1 MFFLDVGNR
10 SDFLRRSHKKGT
22 VTPLKE
28 VFKTRSG
35 EGIPCLSPDQAET
48 RKYLSQE
55 TLDRMHLMPKGDPVA
70 YSELP
75 DGTSVY
81 YYDPM
86 RVSEAPPESWY
97 SPRKLPLTDP
107 ITLESGKEIGRLN
120 IKRAAALGYY
130 TAERLSQMHYD
141 ITAEPV
147 AYARRKEGKIVYL
160 FSKREATRQ
169 PRLCVECGKDV
180 RYMRKLCKACFERD
194 LAARRREGDAHRAAY
209 YHMKRER
216 VLFFDL
222 ELTGVY
228 DHDEIISISILDATG
243 KLIMDTYVRPV
254 HNKKWKKTE
263 KIHGITPEM
272 VAGSPTLAELT
283 PQIKEIFANADNLIA
298 YGVSTDFSHI
308 KKIYDTEEERAA
320 LHKKVRCAATEY
332 SRFMQEHH
340 PELSHT
346 SLSDAMQC
354 LGIAWDG
361 VAHTS
366 IADTIGCM
374 KVWEALFPHYYED

>member
-1 MFFLDVGNR
+1 M
-10 SDFLRRSHKKGT
+10 
-22 VTPLKE
+22 KE
-28 VFKTRSG
+28 AFKTRSG
-35 EGIPCLSPDQAET
+35 ASIPCLSREQAEA
-48 RKYLSQE
+48 RNYLSQE
-55 TLDRMHLMPKGDPVA
+55 TLNRMHLMPKGDPVA
-70 YSELP
+70 YSTLP
-75 DGTSVY
+75 DGEPVY
-81 YYDPM
+81 YFDPM
-86 RVSEAPPESWY
+86 RVAEAPPENWY
-97 SPRKLPLTDP
+97 SPQKVTLIDP
-107 ITLESGKEIGRLN
+107 ITLESGRQIGRMN
-120 IKRAAALGYY
+120 FKRAGTLGYY

-147 AYARRKEGKIVYL
+147 AYIRRKEGRIVYL
-160 FSKREATRQ
+160 YSKLEAKRQ
-169 PRLCVECGKDV
+169 PRLCVECGKNV
-180 RYMRKLCKACFERD
+180 RYKRKLCRDCFERD
-194 LAARRREGDAHRAAY
+194 LARRRIEGDAHRAAY

-243 KLIMDTYVRPV
+243 KVIMDTYVRPV

-272 VAGSPTLAELT
+272 VVDSPTLAELT
-283 PQIKEIFANADNLIA
+283 PQIKEIFAKADNLIA

-308 KKIYDTEEERAA
+308 KKIYDTEAERAQ

-332 SRFMQEHH
+332 GRFMQEHH
-340 PELSHT
+340 PELTHT
-346 SLSDAMQC
+346 SLSDAMEC

-366 IADTIGCM
+366 IADTVGCM